1 MLSARN
7 AKNLAAKVTLY
18 ESLLIDL
25 LPSLDPARQQV
36 VRNTIA
42 EVCLEIKIDDKPFC
56 FLIDST
62 DSSSRT
68 ILCTRPTLRYLE
80 KELCPEKM

>member
-1 MLSARN
+1 MLSDRN

-25 LPSLDPARQQV
+25 LPCLDPARQQV

-42 EVCLEIKIDDKPFC
+42 EVC
-56 FLIDST
+56 
-62 DSSSRT
+62 
-68 ILCTRPTLRYLE
+68 
-80 KELCPEKM
+80 